1 MTTAVDAAADKE
13 AAMPPRTEQKYRLT
27 QTQLRELT
35 MERRPVLTA
44 AGRVQLVENTT
55 GKPYRFRDGS
65 PGAPIGF
72 GIYVGPTGAYYEV
85 RVKRDGVTRRL
96 ALGSV
101 QELSLSDA
109 HELAGAQR
117 SHIRQTG
124 EDPRERIRATTAGR
138 KALETTVGEAL
149 KKYLDT
155 LSKPRAGKKAKP
167 SSIRCVQQA
176 IRRLSLPNVALDKVA
191 IAKLED
197 AQLIEAWNNV
207 RHNAMEASN
216 LLSEDTKERL
226 KAAGRWWELSRV
238 ELVRLGLEGRQIA
251 LAESAGL
258 ASCELTFNH
267 AARAVEKVIE
277 DERKQEALGVRK
289 AVLTYNPFNAL
300 REHKMF
306 RSTLDLEKH
315 YARARVRNPMS
326 DEWLGRVLKALVGR
340 RHMANGNFA
349 VGVDYLLLTLLWG
362 MRRSES
368 AQLRWFDRCT
378 ADELSNHIYSW
389 VWLAPRPDAL
399 NPVTEVS
406 GSQVFLHDTKSGGDL
421 LLPIGPF
428 AETLVRWRWA
438 ETQASTRP
446 ARLKRWVFPARID
459 DGASEHFGEAKSMLA
474 NVRLDAGLYDP
485 VKGVNIRLTP
495 HDLRRTLG
503 RVAGKLFHGHMVTQ
517 MLGHHPEDDEPRRMA
532 KTTRRYIQQAWP
544 DLRVAMAQ
552 CEEAII
558 GTSPRVRN
566 ILKPEGYPARDEQ
579 DDPELHVPT
588 IRPGNRRRAHYALDQ
603 ANPGRTG

>member
-1 MTTAVDAAADKE
+1 
-13 AAMPPRTEQKYRLT
+13 MPPKTEQKYRLT

-35 MERRPVLTA
+35 VEKRPQLTDG
-44 AGRVQLVENTT
+44 GRVQLVDNPER
-55 GKPYRFRDGS
+55 KPYRFRDGTK
-65 PGAPIGF
+65 GAPTGF

-101 QELSLSDA
+101 QELSIADA

-117 SHIRQTG
+117 AHIRQTG
-124 EDPRERIRATTAGR
+124 EDPRKRIKATTEAR
-138 KALETTVGEAL
+138 KVRGTTVGQALQKYLEAL
-149 KKYLDT
+149 T
-155 LSKPRAGKKAKP
+155 KPRSAGKKAKP

-176 IRRLSLPNVALDKVA
+176 IRRLSHPAVALIDVA
-191 IAKLED
+191 IANLTED
-197 AQLIEAWNNV
+197 QLVEAWHSV
-207 RHNAMEASN
+207 RNNAMHASN
-216 LLSEDTKERL
+216 LLSQDTKDRL
-226 KAAGRWWELSRV
+226 KAAGQWWELSRV

-258 ASCELTFNH
+258 ASCELTFND

-277 DERKQEALGVRK
+277 AERKQSTLAERK
-289 AVLTYNPFNAL
+289 AALAYNPFNAL
-300 REHKMF
+300 RELGMF
-306 RSTLDLEKH
+306 RSTRALEKH
-315 YARARVRNPMS
+315 YELARVRNPMS

-378 ADELSNHIYSW
+378 ADELSNNIYSW
-389 VWLAPRPDAL
+389 VWIAPHPEAL
-399 NPVTEVS
+399 NPVTELP
-406 GSQVFLHDTKSGGDL
+406 GSQVFLHDTKSGDHL
-421 LLPIGPF
+421 YLPVGPF
-428 AETLVRWRWA
+428 AETLVRWRWSD
-438 ETQASTRP
+438 TQGSTRS
-446 ARLKRWVFPARID
+446 ARLKRWVFPARVD
-459 DGASEHFGEAKSMLA
+459 DGASEHFGQAKSMLA

-485 VKGVNIRLTP
+485 NNGVNIRLTP

-517 MLGHHPEDDEPRRMA
+517 MLGHHPEDNESRRMA
-532 KTTRRYIQQAWP
+532 KTTKRYIQQAWP
-544 DLRVAMAQ
+544 DLREAMAK

-558 GTSPRVRN
+558 GTSPRVWN

-603 ANPGRTG
+603 ANPGRPG

>member
-1 MTTAVDAAADKE
+1 
-13 AAMPPRTEQKYRLT
+13 MPPRTEQKYRLT

-35 MERRPVLTA
+35 MERRPARTA
-44 AGRVQLVENTT
+44 AGRDQLVDNTT

-85 RVKRDGVTRRL
+85 RVKRGGVTRRL

-101 QELSLSDA
+101 QELSLADA

-124 EDPRERIRATTAGR
+124 EDPRERIKATTEAR
-138 KALETTVGEAL
+138 KVRGTTVGQAL
-149 KKYLDT
+149 QKYLDA
-155 LSKPRAGKKAKP
+155 LAKPPAAGKKAKP

-176 IRRLSLPNVALDKVA
+176 VRRLSHPNVALIDVA
-191 IAKLED
+191 IADLKD
-197 AQLIEAWNNV
+197 DQLVEAWHAV
-207 RHNAMEASN
+207 RHNAMLASN
-216 LLSEDTKERL
+216 LLSQDTKDRL
-226 KAAGRWWELSRV
+226 KAAGPWWELSRA

-258 ASCELTFNH
+258 ASCELTFND
-267 AARAVEKVIE
+267 ATRAVERVIE
-277 DERKQEALGVRK
+277 AERKQAALADRK
-289 AVLTYNPFNAL
+289 AVLAYNPFNAL

-306 RSTLDLEKH
+306 RSTMDLEKH

-326 DEWLGRVLKALVGR
+326 DEWLGRVLKALIGR
-340 RHMANGNFA
+340 RGMANGNFA
-349 VGVDYLLLTLLWG
+349 VSVDYLLLTLLWG

-368 AQLRWFDRCT
+368 AQLRWFDSCT
-378 ADELSNHIYSW
+378 ADELSNNLYSW
-389 VWLAPRPDAL
+389 AWLASRPDAL
-399 NPVTEVS
+399 NAVTEVP
-406 GSQVFLHDTKSGGDL
+406 GSQVFLHDTKSGDYL

-438 ETQASTRP
+438 ETQQSNRP

-459 DGASEHFGEAKSMLA
+459 DGASEHFGEAKGMLA

-485 VKGVNIRLTP
+485 AQGVNIRLTP

-503 RVAGKLFHGHMVTQ
+503 RVAGKLFHGHLVTQ

-532 KTTRRYIQQAWP
+532 KTTKRYIQQAWP
-544 DLRVAMAQ
+544 DLRVAMTQ

-558 GTSPRVRN
+558 GTSPRVWN

-579 DDPELHVPT
+579 DDPALHVPT
-588 IRPGNRRRAHYALDQ
+588 IRPGNRRRARYALDQ
-603 ANPGRTG
+603 ANPGRLG